1 MAQPSFVPR
10 KPRNAPAFYESP
22 QRTRGSWRPSR
33 PGDLAAPGQPQ
44 GDGNGYQGPDQGY
57 ALLLAENFRPL
68 VQLPEGSP
76 LDEDAVL
83 AGCLGVAL
91 KRASLFGR
99 APVSADMEMA
109 LAVWG
114 FLDGSPDAELVSLR
128 RELFAEAAH
137 SPAHASHIA
146 DFVPEETL
154 RKPPAEVC
162 EAKPASLA
170 LLEIP
175 RHSQPQQPQPSQH

>member
-1 MAQPSFVPR
+1 M
-10 KPRNAPAFYESP
+10 
-22 QRTRGSWRPSR
+22 
-33 PGDLAAPGQPQ
+33 
-44 GDGNGYQGPDQGY
+44 
-57 ALLLAENFRPL
+57 
-68 VQLPEGSP
+68 
-76 LDEDAVL
+76 
-83 AGCLGVAL
+83 

-99 APVSADMEMA
+99 APVSDDMEVA

-114 FLDGSPDAELVSLR
+114 FLDDSPDAELVSLR

-137 SPAHASHIA
+137 SPAHASRIA

-162 EAKPASLA
+162 EAKHASLA

-175 RHSQPQQPQPSQH
+175 RHSQPQQPQH